1 MTISAEP
8 FNKKM
13 SEKKHPKKKNDL
25 KENLT
30 RQTKYF
36 DHAKYHDVPKANDIP
51 MDLFD

>member
-8 FNKKM
+8 FTKKM
-13 SEKKHPKKKNDL
+13 TKQQSTTKKNDL
-25 KENLT
+25 KNQT

-36 DHAKYHDVPKANDIP
+36 DHAKYHDVPNANDIP